1 MEPDVPRQGVPL
13 QRSLSSTLLADT
25 VGLVLNAVTAGKGLG
40 RVVVV
45 GTVVVVWGPPP
56 RSGPR

>member
-1 MEPDVPRQGVPL
+1 VPRQGVPL